1 MRCIRLTAQHP
12 ARILCLLLAALAS
25 VPLAASSSQ
34 VEPGPSPRTASLL
47 VSVCDSQKRPV
58 ANASLELQVPGKT
71 QVRPAHTDAHGHH
84 RYTVLQPGRYMLLAH
99 LTGYEARSFGPLT
112 LRAGERRRITLT
124 LLAQSASTPASA
136 SLSFFDQP
144 QFTIAG
150 VADPTRLGA
159 HGSNAAAG
167 AKDELTREVVSLGG
181 RPSAPPAPSSA
192 SAEVLRQRADRNP
205 ADFEA
210 NRRAGKLL
218 LDLGRPRDALAYLR
232 RASHLQPADYENNYE
247 LALAYAHSGQ
257 YTQARAALQA
267 LLTTRDS
274 AAAHHLLGDVE
285 EGAGHAM
292 DAAREYERAARLDPS
307 ETNVFD
313 WGAELLLHGA
323 AQPASE
329 VLNEGRRR
337 YPASV
342 RMLLGAGVGWFSQGD
357 YDRAA
362 RYFCQ
367 ASDLQPGDRQP
378 YVFLG
383 AIQEFAHAGAACMP
397 ERLARFVRLRPQDA
411 QANYYYAL
419 SLWKQSESGADSS
432 NLPRV
437 TELLQKAARLDPGF
451 APAPLQLGIIYAGQ
465 KQYPQAIS
473 SYEQAIAADPRLPDA
488 HYRLAQVWRQ
498 TGDEAKAR
506 AELQL
511 YQELEKEQGQKAERE
526 GNRMQQFVYTLRG
539 AAAAS
544 QAR

>member
-1 MRCIRLTAQHP
+1 MRCARLTAEHHS
-12 ARILCLLLAALAS
+12 RILCLVLAALAS
-25 VPLAASSSQ
+25 VHLVALSSQ
-34 VEPGPSPRTASLL
+34 AEPRPSPRPATLL
-47 VSVCDSQKRPV
+47 VHICDSQKRPL
-58 ANASLELQVPGKT
+58 ANASLELQLPGQT
-71 QVRPAHTDAHGHH
+71 QAHPAHTDAHGQY
-84 RYTVLQPGRYMLLAH
+84 RYTVLRPGRYMLIAH
-99 LTGYEARSFGPLT
+99 LPGYEARSFGPLM
-112 LRAGERRRITLT
+112 LKAGERKQLTLT
-124 LLAQSASTPASA
+124 LVAQAASPQ
-136 SLSFFDQP
+136 LSFFDEP

-167 AKDELTREVVSLGG
+167 AKDELTRKVVSLGG
-181 RPSAPPAPSSA
+181 PPAASPARPSASA
-192 SAEVLRQRADRNP
+192 DELRDKADRNP

-210 NRRAGKLL
+210 NRTAGKGLL
-218 LDLGRPRDALAYLR
+218 ELGRPREALAYLQ
-232 RASHLQPADYENNYE
+232 RAARLQPADYENNYE
-247 LALAYAHSGQ
+247 LALAYARSAQ
-257 YTQARAALQA
+257 YGQARATLQA
-267 LLTTRDS
+267 LLATRDS

-285 EGAGHAM
+285 EGAGHAV
-292 DAAREYERAARLDPS
+292 DAAREYERAVRLDPS
-307 ETNVFD
+307 ESNIFD

-323 AQPASE
+323 TQPALE
-329 VLNEGRRR
+329 VFNQGQRH
-337 YPASV
+337 YPNSA
-342 RMLLGAGVGWFSQGD
+342 RMLLGIGVGWFSQGD

-367 ASDLQPGDRQP
+367 ASDLQPEDREP
-378 YVFLG
+378 YLFLG
-383 AIQEFAHAGAACMP
+383 KIQEVEPAGAVCMP

-419 SLWKQSESGADSS
+419 SLWKQSQSGADSS

-437 TELLQKAARLDPGF
+437 TELLQKAARLDRGF
-451 APAPLQLGIIYAGQ
+451 ALAPLQLGIIYAGQ

-511 YQELEKEQGQKAERE
+511 YQKLEKEQGRKSELE